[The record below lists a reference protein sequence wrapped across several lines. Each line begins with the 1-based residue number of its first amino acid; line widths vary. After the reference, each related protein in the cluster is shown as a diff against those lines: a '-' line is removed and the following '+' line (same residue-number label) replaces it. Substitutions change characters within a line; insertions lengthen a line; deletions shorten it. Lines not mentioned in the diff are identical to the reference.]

1 MWSLQAQETLD
12 IITKKGTLSLAL
24 MGTGVASTITCSIEG
39 DVLNMGYVIARE
51 SVSLGFKVKHVA
63 GPGATHRL
71 GEVPMRGPPRLSHRA
86 GRVAA
91 APTHP
96 LPHHPQQLSLHW
108 PLQPVGR
115 GLRMPLPLPLRC
127 CPGLLTAPIF
137 LPQGLCMG
145 WGPSPTRG
153 HVGSYP
159 HAGRRAWLFL
169 LPRI

>member
-1 MWSLQAQETLD
+1 
-12 IITKKGTLSLAL
+12 

-71 GEVPMRGPPRLSHRA
+71 GEVPRRGPPRLSHRA
-86 GRVAA
+86 SRVAGRSDPPSPPPPPA
-91 APTHP
+91 AVTP
-96 LPHHPQQLSLHW
+96 LA
-108 PLQPVGR
+108 PLASGEGV
-115 GLRMPLPLPLRC
+115 LRMPLPLPLRC

-159 HAGRRAWLFL
+159 HAGRQAWLFP
-169 LPRI
+169 LPHI